1 MECPGGRE
9 QAGAME
15 LRNVMPAPSLPAQE
29 RVDHP
34 DQEREQGGGVVVR
47 SHRMAVRRSVSL
59 VVRVRV
65 LRRGVFEERDVR
77 QLVQRSEG
85 SVAQEKHPH
94 EEERQETISGRTREQ
109 ALSQA
114 ATV

>member
-1 MECPGGRE
+1 
-9 QAGAME
+9 ME
-15 LRNVMPAPSLPAQE
+15 LRNVIPTPSLPAQE
-29 RVDHP
+29 RVDRP
-34 DQEREQGGGVVVR
+34 DQEREQGGGIVVR

-59 VVRVRV
+59 VVRV
-65 LRRGVFEERDVR
+65 LRHGVFEERDVL

-85 SVAQEKHPH
+85 SVAQEQRPH
-94 EEERQETISGRTREQ
+94 EEERQKGISDRTREQ

>member
-1 MECPGGRE
+1 
-9 QAGAME
+9 ME
-15 LRNVMPAPSLPAQE
+15 LRNVIPAPSLPAQE
-29 RVDHP
+29 RVDRP
-34 DQEREQGGGVVVR
+34 DQEREQCGGVVVR

-59 VVRVRV
+59 VVRV
-65 LRRGVFEERDVR
+65 LRHGVFAERDVL

-85 SVAQEKHPH
+85 SVAQKQRPH
-94 EEERQETISGRTREQ
+94 EEERQKGISDRTREQ

>member
-1 MECPGGRE
+1 
-9 QAGAME
+9 ME
-15 LRNVMPAPSLPAQE
+15 LRNVILTPSLPAQE
-29 RVDHP
+29 CVDRP

-59 VVRVRV
+59 VVRV
-65 LRRGVFEERDVR
+65 LRCGVFEERDVL
-77 QLVQRSEG
+77 QMVQRSEG
-85 SVAQEKHPH
+85 SVAQEQRPH
-94 EEERQETISGRTREQ
+94 EQERQKGISDRTREQ